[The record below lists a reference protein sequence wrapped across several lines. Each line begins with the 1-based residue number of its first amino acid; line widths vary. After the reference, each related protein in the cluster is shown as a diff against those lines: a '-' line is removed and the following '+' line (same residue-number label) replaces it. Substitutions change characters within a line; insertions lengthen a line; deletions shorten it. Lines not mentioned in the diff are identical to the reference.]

1 MMTIPGVQNQSD
13 LNIHYYGFIY
23 STAYSFYALFQKY
36 RWKGSLQE
44 AVQRL
49 KLVQKIAIISI
60 LWFTW
65 HLNFLLPEMTLKQH
79 VLHVLF
85 IILGSFGLIKIT
97 D

>member
-23 STAYSFYALFQKY
+23 STAYSFYALFREY

-49 KLVQKIAIISI
+49 KLVQKNS
-60 LWFTW
+60 
-65 HLNFLLPEMTLKQH
+65 Q
-79 VLHVLF
+79 
-85 IILGSFGLIKIT
+85 
-97 D
+97 